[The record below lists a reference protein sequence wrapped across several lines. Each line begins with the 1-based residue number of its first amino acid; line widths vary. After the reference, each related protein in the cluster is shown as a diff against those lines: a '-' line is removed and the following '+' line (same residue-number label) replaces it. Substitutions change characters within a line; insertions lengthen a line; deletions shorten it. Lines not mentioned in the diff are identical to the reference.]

1 MMGLSQERVA
11 ELLGVTFQQVQKYE
25 RGANRVSASRL
36 LDLSRV
42 LNVPIT
48 FFFDDMPSSPASAYG
63 GSHPAGIAAEACSE
77 ELLSR
82 RETLELVRAYCR
94 IGNASIRKAAFELIK
109 SMSSPEYTKNQAIE
123 LSQSMDEI
131 PEIDGAEVE
140 SLGDLLERQDT
151 CL

>member
-1 MMGLSQERVA
+1 MA

-63 GSHPAGIAAEACSE
+63 GSHP
-77 ELLSR
+77 
-82 RETLELVRAYCR
+82 
-94 IGNASIRKAAFELIK
+94 
-109 SMSSPEYTKNQAIE
+109 
-123 LSQSMDEI
+123 
-131 PEIDGAEVE
+131 
-140 SLGDLLERQDT
+140 
-151 CL
+151 